1 MSDTNKYIVEAVGTF
16 VFLSVIMHSMA
27 DKSIGGPG
35 IAIAL
40 LAVIY
45 LGGSISGGNFNPA
58 VSVAMFMEDKLSSK
72 LLFGYIA
79 AQLAGAVGAWKFN
92 NLVLKNL

>member
-72 LLFGYIA
+72 LLFGYIG